1 MDLKFS
7 FGGASPDQHDH
18 GGAPS
23 GIPLPFAGAASVPLS
38 MSSQLDV
45 VVRLDSASSTPVVVA
60 EVLSGDAVSYSQSEV
75 QADLEDTAAFAKA
88 VRSAISR
95 AVAGLD
101 GPLAGAVSSI
111 ELQLTQGSEVLV
123 ELGLP
128 SESPTV
134 DEALQARIG
143 VPTGTPI
150 RVVG

>member
-23 GIPLPFAGAASVPLS
+23 GIPLPFAGAASAPLS

-45 VVRLDSASSTPVVVA
+45 VVRLDSASGAAIVVA
-60 EVLSGDAVSYSQSEV
+60 EVLSGDAVSYARAEV
-75 QADLEDTAAFAKA
+75 QADPQNGSAFAKA

-95 AVAGLD
+95 AVAGLE

-111 ELQLTQGSEVLV
+111 ELQLAQGNEVLA

-128 SESPTV
+128 SISPTV
-134 DEALQARIG
+134 DHALQARIG
-143 VPTGTPI
+143 VPEGTPI
-150 RVVG
+150 RIVE